1 MSAPKPK
8 ELFLASSLRDGLED
22 NNINQ
27 VTTLLEHKEADP
39 NILLPMHGISPFHLV
54 IGNESETFAE
64 EVTRLFLRH
73 GGDPNVRSI
82 DGMTPV
88 HVAAAW
94 GRIKVLE
101 LLLANGGDPLA
112 LDDEGRS
119 PFHYAFDGSY
129 YQAIVLLGQYCT
141 KVQEEEEEEE
151 SSELDKPQIQ
161 IKLEKILVNRG
172 DVVAEYVPSEID
184 LTEDSITTGAINT
197 AAQTLEGTFS
207 EGSESRSASHGDP
220 PSLHS
225 DNITLRRYQTCRG
238 KKMSPMI
245 GQELLGLDKE
255 RSAAEEKIL
264 IGQIIHR
271 LSDSFNKAEKENFNL
286 KEKESISNG
295 GKKKFCS
302 LLPKPKYF
310 KKNLETPKKEI
321 IFPAHLDNSIISTSP
336 NFRIGGLTMD
346 TTPTQRE
353 NMKFRNNYTPKNFY
367 SPSIRATSVTP
378 QVKSASSTPKKS
390 ISASRGQRVG
400 KRVNEKINKTPLNKT
415 YKKSDVLEFSPEVEK
430 NLKMVNRRL
439 LSKEFAKRL
448 EKSFDDDDIEDKIE
462 DLKGKNCNEIN
473 NAKYSTTPS
482 LNNNIEVK
490 NAIRNDVMI
499 KSCNSPL
506 KKLNDKN
513 DNNIIRSP
521 VTPTMKKRQGKINQN
536 IPVKC
541 EGSKLLFESPGS
553 SNPRSLTS
561 SPKRE
566 STSEEKKLLNEIDEI
581 YREKGRTPRA
591 SVSGMTNDS
600 LNEASLNSENTSS
613 TMDTTFS
620 PNVKKF
626 SERDSPGVTKDSEN
640 FSAFR
645 TPLRSTMSSRCST
658 ETFFSVDEEYAYV
671 DPEKNV
677 AFLERR
683 LRVLPPSKCEDMN
696 NVVDESTWIDMFRM
710 SMESTSSVPASIGR
724 HSTISVDHYS
734 LRYRLIAL
742 GEVPGPIT
750 DTTFN
755 VYLKRLRVL
764 ERTSKTCE
772 KELVPRGIEPPL
784 QISLPKNFSKELLS
798 VDWTKDHQKYKEIE
812 HDAFKEYERPS
823 AGRNYRGGIAKVSFN
838 YLLLDPRVTND
849 LPRTGNSL
857 SLAERWKIFL
867 EAIFYVGKGKS
878 ARPAAH
884 LYEAFDLWTGKKR
897 NNQPND
903 KLKRIMEIWK
913 SGQGVVSLQVFSN
926 SMQEEAFTREA
937 AMIDALGSTNLSNCL
952 RGQYYGIVSTM
963 NMAEKKMLG
972 KFLLYNAMQ
981 IFMHEGER
989 QLFPRNVE

>member
-1 MSAPKPK
+1 MSTPKPK

-64 EVTRLFLRH
+64 DVTRLFLRH

-94 GRIKVLE
+94 GRVKVLE

-119 PFHYAFDGSY
+119 PFHYAFDGCY
-129 YQAIVLLGQYCT
+129 YEAIALLGQYYT
-141 KVQEEEEEEE
+141 KRQEDED
-151 SSELDKPQIQ
+151 SSVSEGPPIQ
-161 IKLEKILVNRG
+161 VKLEKILVNRG

-184 LTEDSITTGAINT
+184 LTEDSMTSSTIGETTGG
-197 AAQTLEGTFS
+197 GTTS
-207 EGSESRSASHGDP
+207 EARESSTSPEDP

-225 DNITLRRYQTCRG
+225 DNITLRRHQTCRS
-238 KKMSPMI
+238 KNVSPMI
-245 GQELLGLDKE
+245 GQKILMLDKE

-264 IGQIIHR
+264 IGEIIHR

-286 KEKESISNG
+286 KEKESAKNE

-310 KKNLETPKKEI
+310 KKDLETPKKKERV
-321 IFPAHLDNSIISTSP
+321 FPAHLDSSIISTSP
-336 NFRIGGLTMD
+336 NFRIGGLEREE
-346 TTPTQRE
+346 TTPIQGEAT
-353 NMKFRNNYTPKNFY
+353 KFKSNHTPKNFRT
-367 SPSIRATSVTP
+367 PSVKTTSVTP
-378 QVKSASSTPKKS
+378 QVKSASSTPKKQTPVPRV
-390 ISASRGQRVG
+390 ARVG
-400 KRVNEKINKTPLNKT
+400 KRVNEKIDKTPLNKT
-415 YKKSDVLEFSPEVEK
+415 YKKNDILEFSPDVEK

-439 LSKEFAKRL
+439 LSREFAKKL
-448 EKSFDDDDIEDKIE
+448 EKSFDDEVEDKVE
-462 DLKGKNCNEIN
+462 DFKGKNNNEMN
-473 NAKYSTTPS
+473 NAKFLKVPS
-482 LNNNIEVK
+482 VNYNVELENV
-490 NAIRNDVMI
+490 IRNEGID
-499 KSCNSPL
+499 KLCNSPL

-513 DNNIIRSP
+513 DKNGVKSP
-521 VTPTMKKRQGKINQN
+521 VTTRKKKKERKIEVEGK
-536 IPVKC
+536 KFF
-541 EGSKLLFESPGS
+541 FESPGS

-566 STSEEKKLLNEIDEI
+566 STGEEIRLLNEIDEI
-581 YREKGRTPRA
+581 YRKKGRTPLA
-591 SVSGMTNDS
+591 SVSRLINDS
-600 LNEASLNSENTSS
+600 LEEEGSANSGDISS
-613 TMDTTFS
+613 TLDATFS
-620 PNVKKF
+620 PEMEKCF
-626 SERDSPGVTKDSEN
+626 GGDSEDLAKN
-640 FSAFR
+640 LEDFDAFR
-645 TPLRSTMSSRCST
+645 TPLSSMMSSRCSVDS
-658 ETFFSVDEEYAYV
+658 FFSVDEEYAYL

-683 LRVLPPSKCEDMN
+683 LRVLPPSKAEDMN
-696 NVVDESTWIDMFRM
+696 NVVNESTWIDMLERM
-710 SMESTSSVPASIGR
+710 SLGSTSSVPTSIGR
-724 HSTISVDHYS
+724 CSIISVDHHS
-734 LRYRLIAL
+734 LRCRLIAL
-742 GEVPGPIT
+742 GEAPGPIT

-755 VYLKRLRVL
+755 VYLKRLRKL
-764 ERTSKTCE
+764 EKTVKSTQ
-772 KELVPRGIEPPL
+772 KELTPCGNELPA
-784 QISLPKNFSKELLS
+784 QINYPKNIPKELLS
-798 VDWTKDHQKYKEIE
+798 TDWTIDHQKYKEIE
-812 HDAFKEYERPS
+812 HEAFKEYARPS
-823 AGRNYRGGIAKVSFN
+823 AGRNYRGGAAKVSFN

-849 LPRTGNSL
+849 LPRTGGSL
-857 SLAERWKIFL
+857 SISERWRIFL

-897 NNQPND
+897 NDQPSD
-903 KLKRIMEIWK
+903 KLKRIMEIWR
-913 SGQGVVSLQVFSN
+913 SGKGVVSLQVFSN

-937 AMIDALGSTNLSNCL
+937 AMIDALGPSNLSNCL
-952 RGQYYGIVSTM
+952 RGQYYGIVATR
-963 NMAEKKMLG
+963 NMTEKKLLG